1 MLNILFALLNPG
13 LLLPLAILII
23 IYCIADKQYKK
34 TTYYEIT
41 RSPFLAVRF
50 NTGKNGEYLT
60 YKALKQQEASGAKF
74 LFNVYI
80 PKSNG
85 ETSEIDVMMIHQKG
99 IFVFESKNYS
109 GWIFGNETQ
118 RMWTQTLP
126 AGRGRSHK
134 ESFYNPIMQNHSHI
148 KHLQSYL
155 EEKIPMHSVI
165 VFSERCTLKSI
176 QVKSSDIYV
185 IKRSSVQ
192 NAVNKICNTLSEDIL
207 STNDILRIYH
217 KLLPFAQTTDEMKA
231 QHIKNIQANKQAASV
246 TSKNEKELQKND
258 TENTSNQT
266 EASVSSKEDVHV
278 QVSNIELP
286 PEAETTNIERCP
298 KCGGTLVLRTA
309 TKGANVGQQFYGC
322 SNFPRCRYIQKK
334 DDQPQ

>member
-1 MLNILFALLNPG
+1 MSDIIFMLLTPG
-13 LLLPLAILII
+13 LLLPIAILVV
-23 IYCIADKQYKK
+23 IYYIADKQYKK
-34 TTYYEIT
+34 TSYYEIT
-41 RSPFLAVRF
+41 QSPFLAVRF
-50 NTGKNGEYLT
+50 NTGTYGEYLT
-60 YKALKQQEASGAKF
+60 YKALKHHETNGAKF

-80 PKSNG
+80 PKANG

-109 GWIFGNETQ
+109 GWIFGNEIQ

-134 ESFYNPIMQNHSHI
+134 ESFYNPIMQNHNHI
-148 KHLQSYL
+148 KHLQNYL

-192 NAVNKICNTLSEDIL
+192 NVVNKICNTLSENIL

-217 KLLPFAQTTDEMKA
+217 KLLPFAQATDALKA
-231 QHIKNIQANKQAASV
+231 QHIKNIQANKQPACV
-246 TSKNEKELQKND
+246 TLKNENANL
-258 TENTSNQT
+258 T
-266 EASVSSKEDVHV
+266 EASASSKENLHM
-278 QVSNIELP
+278 QVSNIEFP
-286 PEAETTNIERCP
+286 PKAEISNIEKCP

-334 DDQPQ
+334 DEQPQQKI